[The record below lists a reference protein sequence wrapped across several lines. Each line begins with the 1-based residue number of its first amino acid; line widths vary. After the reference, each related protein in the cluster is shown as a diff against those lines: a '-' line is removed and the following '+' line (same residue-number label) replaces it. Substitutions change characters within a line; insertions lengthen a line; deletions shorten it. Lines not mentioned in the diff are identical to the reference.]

1 MLLVESLFCW
11 LFFPFKGLIKKSID
25 LKCFHAFGRIFLF
38 AGYLK
43 SIDLK
48 LFQAFGLP
56 FLLAAFSLKL
66 LIFAVSLSGKSKT

>member
-1 MLLVESLFCW
+1 MLLVESLF
-11 LFFPFKGLIKKSID
+11 S
-25 LKCFHAFGRIFLF
+25 FHAFGRIFLF

-43 SIDLK
+43 SFDLK

-66 LIFAVSLSGKSKT
+66 LIFEVNLSGKSKT